1 MKRTFSLIVFTL
13 ITYCVQAQSI
23 RIFFNQHADA
33 VNDSSLAFYKVILT
47 KWPGDTSLWAAST
60 YTMKNQLVVEGV
72 YKDRAMTVPN
82 GDFKYYY
89 NQDSVHYLTESG
101 GYFNGAK
108 FGAWIKYFPDG
119 KKKTLETYRDNVLNG
134 PYETYSEYSPDPVT
148 MGQYV
153 NGKKDGKWIF
163 PSITDTYKDDVEIA
177 FEHNTSFDREIA
189 RRRRVEEKRKKELHF
204 IDAREAYD
212 FVEYM
217 RPQLKAYFGKWPPGN
232 SIKEITISFTVN
244 EDGKLSNGELL
255 MPAEKND
262 VDIIAKAI
270 NTAKPWK
277 PATSYGRPVAEWVF
291 YTFQD
296 DNGQISRGSIGFP

>member
-1 MKRTFSLIVFTL
+1 MKRTLLLIVFTP
-13 ITYCVQAQSI
+13 IIYCARAQST
-23 RIFFNQHADA
+23 RIFLNQYFDA
-33 VNDSSLAFYKVILT
+33 VDDSVLASYKVILT
-47 KWPGDTSLWAAST
+47 KWPGDTSLWAVSR
-60 YTMKNQLVVEGV
+60 YTMKNQLVVEGI
-72 YKDRAMTVPN
+72 YKDRAMTIPN

-119 KKKTLETYRDNVLNG
+119 KKKTLVTYRDNILNG
-134 PYETYSEYSPDPVT
+134 ACETYSDYSPDPLT

-189 RRRRVEEKRKKELHF
+189 RRRRAEQKRKKELHF

-217 RPQLKAYFGKWPPGN
+217 RPQLKAYFAKWPPSN

-244 EDGKLSNGELL
+244 EDGKLSNDELL
-255 MPAEKND
+255 EEA
-262 VDIIAKAI
+262 
-270 NTAKPWK
+270 
-277 PATSYGRPVAEWVF
+277 
-291 YTFQD
+291 
-296 DNGQISRGSIGFP
+296 DNADL